1 MTDVD
6 EQISLLINQLSQE
19 TEDSERFIDHFM
31 ETNPTNF
38 LLLLNKI
45 WLKQTLAENVAT
57 KAVNLINKILE

>member
-6 EQISLLINQLSQE
+6 ELISYLINQLSLE

-45 WLKQTLAENVAT
+45 WLVQSLTENVAT
-57 KAVNLINKILE
+57 KAVNLINKVLE